1 MTVKEILN
9 PPNNNI
15 TLIRLVLALMVIMGH
30 TYAINPVNPSVDLIG
45 FIAPFEYTGSFAV
58 KLFFFLSGLLIVNS
72 LYLRQN
78 SVHYWSHRIARIF
91 PGLLFV
97 LVLSTFVVGVVFTE
111 LDLQTYF
118 SDKETY
124 KYIVKNM
131 QLKPRYVLPGV
142 FFNNPHQISVNGSL
156 WSITWEF
163 KCYIITYLVYLL
175 SFKKY
180 FRVVG
185 TICFSLLGLQIIFFK
200 HMGFYDSTYVG
211 IYPLFYYVGAVIAL
225 NADLIKLDWKILSV
239 SFVLLLMSYFFP
251 NPYNS
256 IFFITFFCFLAL
268 WLSVT
273 KPVLKL
279 QMKNDI
285 SYGVYLWGFVVQQSI
300 HTLFPYWGS
309 YKHMISSL
317 IVSSIM
323 GGVSW
328 FLIEKPSMRL
338 AKRISNL
345 SLSKV
350 LPF

>member
-1 MTVKEILN
+1 MTVKDILN
-9 PPNNNI
+9 PKKNNI

-30 TYAINPVNPSVDLIG
+30 TYAINPVDPQFDLIR
-45 FIAPFEYTGSFAV
+45 FVAPFEYTGSFAV

-142 FFNNPHQISVNGSL
+142 FLNNPHQISVNGSL

-225 NADLIKLDWKILSV
+225 NANLIKLDWKILSV

-251 NPYNS
+251 SPYNS
-256 IFFITFFCFLAL
+256 IFFISFFCLLAL

-273 KPVLKL
+273 KPMLKL

-309 YKHMISSL
+309 YKHMLSAL

-323 GGVSW
+323 GAVSW